1 HILNITRFA
10 RSLGSSSVDI
20 LEQAAYLHRPAAGPR
35 GVISVS
41 TQTGA
46 LRRSNRFAHTRLHST
61 RRQLLISKAPFPWL
75 PQSGRNAPAAWAR
88 LKETANG
95 SKQPKYNQEHVYV
108 LLRATGVMAFSR

>member
-1 HILNITRFA
+1 MPAMPHISNIARFA

-35 GVISVS
+35 EVVSVS

-46 LRRSNRFAHTRLHST
+46 LRRSNRFAHSRLHST

-75 PQSGRNAPAAWAR
+75 PHSGCNAPGSLGPPQEAA
-88 LKETANG
+88 
-95 SKQPKYNQEHVYV
+95 
-108 LLRATGVMAFSR
+108 LLRATEVVAFSKMSP